1 MRPFSLQRRHRSLP
15 NMFAQSWRRWMAR
28 RADQLLE
35 TARLGS
41 DNLEY
46 LTHDPKATDCG
57 LCPVTGGHADDL
69 LRRLMLALDLDPYE
83 LALSDPACF
92 VTCAGV
98 ARCVRAGKIVR
109 RIWRAR
115 RPVTLGQVATIGATI
130 VKTPW
135 RLRCCSPCE
144 AVQRPRRRANVHIS
158 PDERGVC
165 DMKAADVMV
174 CAVISVRPS
183 ARVEEVAGT
192 LLANRIS
199 AVPVIDEQGEL
210 LGIVSEGD
218 LMRRA
223 EAGTDRSRSWWLE
236 YLTGKQVLAAEYV
249 KSHSHKVTDVMTRS
263 VITATPE
270 TPLSEIATL
279 LERNRIKRVPIVQ
292 NGKVVG
298 IVSRANLLQALASM
312 PTKNTATASA
322 SDSQIR
328 DKVLSRLNAELWRPS
343 MLNVTV
349 RDGTVDLWGFVASE
363 DEKKATRIAV
373 ESIPGVKTINDH
385 LTIPPAEI
393 AMV

>member
-1 MRPFSLQRRHRSLP
+1 
-15 NMFAQSWRRWMAR
+15 
-28 RADQLLE
+28 
-35 TARLGS
+35 
-41 DNLEY
+41 
-46 LTHDPKATDCG
+46 
-57 LCPVTGGHADDL
+57 
-69 LRRLMLALDLDPYE
+69 
-83 LALSDPACF
+83 
-92 VTCAGV
+92 
-98 ARCVRAGKIVR
+98 
-109 RIWRAR
+109 
-115 RPVTLGQVATIGATI
+115 
-130 VKTPW
+130 
-135 RLRCCSPCE
+135 
-144 AVQRPRRRANVHIS
+144 
-158 PDERGVC
+158 
-165 DMKAADVMV
+165 MKAADVMV
-174 CAVISVRPS
+174 SAVISVGPN
-183 ARVEEVAGT
+183 ARVEEVAGI
-192 LLANRIS
+192 LLAKRIS

-312 PTKNTATASA
+312 PAKNAAAESA
-322 SDSQIR
+322 GDSQIR
-328 DKVLSRLNAELWRPS
+328 EEVLSRLNAELWRPS

-349 RDGTVDLWGFVASE
+349 RDGTVDLWGFVASD

-385 LTIPPAEI
+385 LTIPPPEI

>member
-1 MRPFSLQRRHRSLP
+1 
-15 NMFAQSWRRWMAR
+15 
-28 RADQLLE
+28 
-35 TARLGS
+35 
-41 DNLEY
+41 
-46 LTHDPKATDCG
+46 
-57 LCPVTGGHADDL
+57 
-69 LRRLMLALDLDPYE
+69 
-83 LALSDPACF
+83 
-92 VTCAGV
+92 
-98 ARCVRAGKIVR
+98 
-109 RIWRAR
+109 
-115 RPVTLGQVATIGATI
+115 
-130 VKTPW
+130 
-135 RLRCCSPCE
+135 
-144 AVQRPRRRANVHIS
+144 
-158 PDERGVC
+158 
-165 DMKAADVMV
+165 MKAADVMV
-174 CAVISVRPS
+174 SAVISVRPS
-183 ARVEEVAGT
+183 ARVEEVAGI
-192 LLANRIS
+192 LLASRIS

-270 TPLSEIATL
+270 TPLGEIATL

-298 IVSRANLLQALASM
+298 IVSRANLLQALAGM
-312 PTKNTATASA
+312 PRKNTATASA

-328 DKVLSRLNAELWRPS
+328 DEVLSRLNGELWRPS

-349 RDGTVDLWGFVASE
+349 RDGTVDLWGFVASD

-373 ESIPGVKTINDH
+373 ESIPGVRTVNDH